1 MERVEDEVVSIGGP
15 PMAGDDFSATADHNL
30 VYISADQ
37 NVPVAYGH
45 RDRIVIGPV
54 SDQGQRTD
62 PRRVLVAGVV
72 RYGRQ
77 RQQLLQVPL
86 QPFSYRLVVAAESIF
101 EPSEAVLLQMSIEGI
116 EALERWNGHQEV
128 PADIADQTFYFAL
141 IVPFAWTAKPVLEQV
156 VGLKLGEHPG
166 PLPATISQDSGYRE
180 RGVVVEDALRHSAQE
195 REGGDVSV
203 AE

>member
-1 MERVEDEVVSIGGP
+1 M
-15 PMAGDDFSATADHNL
+15 
-30 VYISADQ
+30 
-37 NVPVAYGH
+37 
-45 RDRIVIGPV
+45 
-54 SDQGQRTD
+54 
-62 PRRVLVAGVV
+62 LVAGVV

-86 QPFSYRLVVAAESIF
+86 QPFSYRLVAAAESIF

-156 VGLKLGEHPG
+156 VGLKLENT
-166 PLPATISQDSGYRE
+166 LVRCRRPAQDGH
-180 RGVVVEDALRHSAQE
+180 DQE
-195 REGGDVSV
+195 
-203 AE
+203 

>member
-1 MERVEDEVVSIGGP
+1 
-15 PMAGDDFSATADHNL
+15 MAGDDFSVTADHNL
-30 VYISADQ
+30 VYISADH
-37 NVPVAYGH
+37 NVPMTVGH

-86 QPFSYRLVVAAESIF
+86 QPFSYRLVAAAESIF

>member
-1 MERVEDEVVSIGGP
+1 M
-15 PMAGDDFSATADHNL
+15 
-30 VYISADQ
+30 
-37 NVPVAYGH
+37 
-45 RDRIVIGPV
+45 
-54 SDQGQRTD
+54 
-62 PRRVLVAGVV
+62 
-72 RYGRQ
+72 
-77 RQQLLQVPL
+77 
-86 QPFSYRLVVAAESIF
+86 
-101 EPSEAVLLQMSIEGI
+101 LLQMSIEGI

-141 IVPFAWTAKPVLEQV
+141 IVPFAWTAEPVLEQV